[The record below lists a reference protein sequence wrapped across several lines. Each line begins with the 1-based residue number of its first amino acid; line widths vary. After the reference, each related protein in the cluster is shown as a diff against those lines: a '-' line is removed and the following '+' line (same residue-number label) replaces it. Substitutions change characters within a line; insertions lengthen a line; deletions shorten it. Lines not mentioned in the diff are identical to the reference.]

1 MDAGVCGIVL
11 AGGAGRRFGSAKQL
25 ADLRGR
31 PLVQWALDAA
41 LAAQGLDRVVLVLGA
56 QADAVRDRIDPG
68 RAEIVDCSE
77 WEEGMAASLRCGI
90 AAAGGAAWY
99 VVLLGDQPLLG
110 SLAVDAIV
118 SAARSAPPEVL
129 AVRGRWDGRPGHPVA
144 LRADLTPRLLALRG
158 DAGARDLLRD
168 VPLLEVDCDGL
179 GDPVDVDDEAA
190 LARVRARAP
199 LRSADGPADA

>member
-1 MDAGVCGIVL
+1 RAVRRVDRGGAQARPGLAREDGRELPHVRHPARPAGADARVMDAGACGIVL

-77 WEEGMAASLRCGI
+77 WEEGMAGSLRCGV

-99 VVLLGDQPLLG
+99 VVLLGDQPLRG

-144 LRADLTPRLLALRG
+144 LRAGLTPRLLALRG
-158 DAGARDLLRD
+158 DAGAR
-168 VPLLEVDCDGL
+168 
-179 GDPVDVDDEAA
+179 
-190 LARVRARAP
+190 
-199 LRSADGPADA
+199 